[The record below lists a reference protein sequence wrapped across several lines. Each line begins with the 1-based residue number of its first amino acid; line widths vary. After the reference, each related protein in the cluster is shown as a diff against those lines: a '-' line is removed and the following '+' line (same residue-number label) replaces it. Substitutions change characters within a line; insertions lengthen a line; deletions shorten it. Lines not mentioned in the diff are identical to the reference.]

1 MEWSWSD
8 SVLSNRERVM
18 EELFQGRELAT
29 QLSMAYDNRSV
40 VNGDDEGS
48 AEGFVNTLLIL
59 NGKESDQEFVS
70 DQIQGNSSCVSGG
83 GGGGGGSGVSD
94 GGSVVSGGGAD
105 LSSWD
110 ANHDHAAAIKSED
123 YTEEEISCKS
133 TSTFKDGR
141 GSYKR
146 RRTTHS
152 WTRDT
157 PGLID
162 DGHAWRKY
170 GHKVIHN
177 AKHPRNYFRCTYK
190 FDQGCK
196 ATKHVQ
202 QVQDHPSVLRTTY
215 YGTHTCRDYFKTSDL
230 VLDCTNL
237 RDSSMFISFDN
248 ANCLTNKQENPFF
261 ASFASS
267 SVKEELI
274 VKATSD
280 HTLTS
285 HDNHWL
291 PSDYL
296 VSPDDLMAFKS
307 SGPVGGFS
315 SSIDQYDG
323 DDDVFSRIIADL
335 I

>member
-18 EELFQGRELAT
+18 EELIQGRELAS
-29 QLSMAYDNRSV
+29 QLSTAYDNRSV

-70 DQIQGNSSCVSGG
+70 DQIQGNSSSVS
-83 GGGGGGSGVSD
+83 GGGGSGVND
-94 GGSVVSGGGAD
+94 GGSVVSRGGAD

-133 TSTFKDGR
+133 TSSFKDGR
-141 GSYKR
+141 DSYKR
-146 RRTTHS
+146 RKTTDS

-170 GHKVIHN
+170 GNKVIHN
-177 AKHPRNYFRCTYK
+177 AKHPRSYFRCTHK

-215 YGTHTCRDYFKTSDL
+215 YGAHTCRDYFKTSDL
-230 VLDCTNL
+230 VLDCTNH

-248 ANCLTNKQENPFF
+248 ANCLTNKQEHPFF

-291 PSDYL
+291 QSDYL

-307 SGPVGGFS
+307 SGPVSGFS

-323 DDDVFSRIIADL
+323 DDNVFSRIIAEL

>member
-1 MEWSWSD
+1 
-8 SVLSNRERVM
+8 M
-18 EELFQGRELAT
+18 EELIQGRELAS
-29 QLSMAYDNRSV
+29 QLSTAYDNRSV

-59 NGKESDQEFVS
+59 NGKESDQ
-70 DQIQGNSSCVSGG
+70 IQGNSSGVSGG
-83 GGGGGGSGVSD
+83 GVSD

-146 RRTTHS
+146 RKTTHS

-170 GHKVIHN
+170 GQKVIHN

-237 RDSSMFISFDN
+237 RDSSILISFDN
-248 ANCLTNKQENPFF
+248 ANCLTNKQEHPFF

-267 SVKEELI
+267 SV
-274 VKATSD
+274 
-280 HTLTS
+280 
-285 HDNHWL
+285 
-291 PSDYL
+291 
-296 VSPDDLMAFKS
+296 
-307 SGPVGGFS
+307 
-315 SSIDQYDG
+315 
-323 DDDVFSRIIADL
+323 
-335 I
+335 